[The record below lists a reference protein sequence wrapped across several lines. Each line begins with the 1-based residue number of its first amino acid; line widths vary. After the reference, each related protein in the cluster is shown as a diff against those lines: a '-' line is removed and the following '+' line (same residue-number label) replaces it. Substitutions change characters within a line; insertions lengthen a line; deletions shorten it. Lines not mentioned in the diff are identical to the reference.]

1 MKNTRYKKKKIKKT
15 RRRIH
20 WGRFIVFIIAL
31 ISILVFVGWGIYSL
45 FFILKGTY
53 DNYSSMYAD
62 YQTRQELKKKA
73 QDPKFEAY
81 TNILLLGIDDDVTGE
96 TSESGQRSD
105 TVVVAAISHKDGSVH
120 FLSIPRDTVVSIDG
134 RSREEKIDEAY
145 SYGGAQLA
153 VKTTEKL
160 LQIPIQEYIAIDTKA
175 FAELVDALG
184 GIDLYVET
192 NMDYDDPYA
201 DLQIHL
207 AQGYQH
213 LTGDEAQKYLRYRSD
228 ELSDIGRMR
237 RQQKFLKEFY
247 AKIVRFDTIWKLP
260 AIADILKYR
269 VTTSIEL
276 LNISQIEAIIKMLF
290 AAKVTTDI
298 LPGTMTTVDMINY
311 WLPDQRGIQ
320 VQIDAMFKNEINDK
334 DLETSNK

>member
-1 MKNTRYKKKKIKKT
+1 MKNMRYKKKKT
-15 RRRIH
+15 RRIR
-20 WGRFIVFIIAL
+20 WDRLFVFIIVL
-31 ISILVFVGWGIYSL
+31 ISVVVLLGWGLYSL
-45 FFILKGTY
+45 FFVLKGTY
-53 DNYSSMYAD
+53 DNYSSLYTD
-62 YQTRQELKKKA
+62 YQTRQELKKKE
-73 QDPKFEAY
+73 QDPKFAAY

-96 TSESGQRSD
+96 ANESGQRSD
-105 TVVVAAISHKDGSVH
+105 TVVVAAISHKDGSIH

-276 LNISQIEAIIKMLF
+276 LNISQIEAIVKMFF

-320 VQIDAMFKNEINDK
+320 AQIDAMFKNEINDK

>member
-1 MKNTRYKKKKIKKT
+1 
-15 RRRIH
+15 
-20 WGRFIVFIIAL
+20 
-31 ISILVFVGWGIYSL
+31 
-45 FFILKGTY
+45 
-53 DNYSSMYAD
+53 MYTD
-62 YQTRQELKKKA
+62 YQTRQELKKKT

-81 TNILLLGIDDDVTGE
+81 TNILLLGIDDGAGGAE
-96 TSESGQRSD
+96 SEPGQRAD
-105 TVVVAAISHKDGSVH
+105 TLVVAAISHKDGSVH
-120 FLSIPRDTVVSIDG
+120 FLSIPRDTVVSIAG
-134 RSREEKIDEAY
+134 RSREEKINEAY
-145 SYGGAQLA
+145 YYGGAPLA

-175 FAELVDALG
+175 FAELIDALG

-207 AQGYQH
+207 SQGYQH

-247 AKIVRFDTIWKLP
+247 AKIIRFDTIWKLP
-260 AIADILKYR
+260 AIIDILKYR
-269 VTTSIEL
+269 VTTSMEIF
-276 LNISQIEAIIKMLF
+276 NISQMEAIVKSFF

-311 WLPDQRGIQ
+311 WLPDQVKIQ
-320 VQIDAMFKNEINDK
+320 VQIDAMFKNEMYVK
-334 DLETSNK
+334 DVDANNK

>member
-1 MKNTRYKKKKIKKT
+1 MKNTQYKKKKMKKI
-15 RRRIH
+15 RRIR
-20 WGRFIVFIIAL
+20 WGRLFVFIIVL
-31 ISILVFVGWGIYSL
+31 ISVVVSLGWGLYSL
-45 FFILKGTY
+45 FFVLKGTY
-53 DNYSSMYAD
+53 DNYSSLYAD

-73 QDPKFEAY
+73 QDPKFAAY
-81 TNILLLGIDDDVTGE
+81 TNILLLGIDNDVADE
-96 TSESGQRSD
+96 ASEPGQRSD
-105 TVVVAAISHKDGSVH
+105 TVVVAAISHKDGSIH

-145 SYGGAQLA
+145 FYGGAQLA

-160 LQIPIQEYIAIDTKA
+160 LQIPIQEYLAIDTKA

-260 AIADILKYR
+260 EIVNILKYR

-276 LNISQIEAIIKMLF
+276 LNISQMEAIIKMLF
-290 AAKVTTDI
+290 AAKVTTNI
-298 LPGTMTTVDMINY
+298 LPGTMTTVGMINY
-311 WLPDQRGIQ
+311 WLPDQSGIQ
-320 VQIDAMFKNEINDK
+320 AQIDAMFKNEINDK

>member
-1 MKNTRYKKKKIKKT
+1 MKNTRYKKKKMKKT
-15 RRRIH
+15 RRIR
-20 WGRFIVFIIAL
+20 WGRLFVFIIVL
-31 ISILVFVGWGIYSL
+31 ISVVVLLGWGLYSL
-45 FFILKGTY
+45 FFVLKGTY
-53 DNYSSMYAD
+53 DNYSSLYAD

-73 QDPKFEAY
+73 QDPKFAAY
-81 TNILLLGIDDDVTGE
+81 TNILLLGIDNDAAGE
-96 TSESGQRSD
+96 ASESGQRSD
-105 TVVVAAISHKDGSVH
+105 TVIVAAISHKDGSIH

-145 SYGGAQLA
+145 FYGGAQLA

-260 AIADILKYR
+260 EIVNILKYR

-276 LNISQIEAIIKMLF
+276 LNISQMEAIIKMLF
-290 AAKVTTDI
+290 AAKVMTDI

-311 WLPDQRGIQ
+311 WLPDQSGIQ
-320 VQIDAMFKNEINDK
+320 AQIDAMFKNEINDK
-334 DLETSNK
+334 DIETSNK

>member
-1 MKNTRYKKKKIKKT
+1 MKNMRYKKKKT
-15 RRRIH
+15 RRIR
-20 WGRFIVFIIAL
+20 WDRLFVFIIVL
-31 ISILVFVGWGIYSL
+31 ISVVVLLGWGLYSL
-45 FFILKGTY
+45 FFVLKGTY
-53 DNYSSMYAD
+53 DNYSSLYTD
-62 YQTRQELKKKA
+62 YQTRQELKKKE
-73 QDPKFEAY
+73 QDPKFAAY
-81 TNILLLGIDDDVTGE
+81 TNILLLGIDDDVTDE
-96 TSESGQRSD
+96 ANESGQRSD
-105 TVVVAAISHKDGSVH
+105 TLVVAAISHKDGSIH

-276 LNISQIEAIIKMLF
+276 LNISQIEAIVKMFF

-320 VQIDAMFKNEINDK
+320 AQIDAMFKNEINDK

>member
-1 MKNTRYKKKKIKKT
+1 MENMVRYKKKKT
-15 RRRIH
+15 RRIR
-20 WGRFIVFIIAL
+20 WGRLFIFITVL
-31 ISILVFVGWGIYSL
+31 VSIVVLLGWGLYSL
-45 FFILKGTY
+45 FFVLKGTY
-53 DNYSSMYAD
+53 DNYSSMYTD
-62 YQTRQELKKKA
+62 YQTRQELKKKT

-81 TNILLLGIDDDVTGE
+81 TNILLLGIDDGAGGAE
-96 TSESGQRSD
+96 SEPGQRAD
-105 TVVVAAISHKDGSVH
+105 TLVVAAISHKDGSVH
-120 FLSIPRDTVVSIDG
+120 FLSIPRDTVVSIVG
-134 RSREEKIDEAY
+134 RSREEKINEAY
-145 SYGGAQLA
+145 YYGGAPLA

-175 FAELVDALG
+175 FAELIDALG

-207 AQGYQH
+207 SQGYQH

-247 AKIVRFDTIWKLP
+247 AKIIRFDTIWKLP
-260 AIADILKYR
+260 AIIDILKYR
-269 VTTSIEL
+269 VTTSMEIF
-276 LNISQIEAIIKMLF
+276 NISQMEAIVKSFF

-311 WLPDQRGIQ
+311 WLPDQVKIQ
-320 VQIDAMFKNEINDK
+320 VQIDAMFKNEMYVK
-334 DLETSNK
+334 DVDANNK